1 MSQSKLW
8 ARLEAEQGTKELDLT
23 HRLDSKGGRLGR
35 KIAFRDSELR
45 YVELLE
51 DFCEDLPSALPLVRS
66 EGEGPVWSV
75 VGKGH
80 PEEEALALDQ
90 FPQKQAK
97 EEMKTVLGNFCFS
110 VLDDHEDGI
119 VGLLKQEDWAGKR
132 ERQDFLDAF
141 TALVLPKCQGVK
153 ADEKEL

>member
-1 MSQSKLW
+1 MASCVQ
-8 ARLEAEQGTKELDLT
+8 LDLA
-23 HRLDSKGGRLGR
+23 G
-35 KIAFRDSELR
+35 LR

-66 EGEGPVWSV
+66 EGEEPVWSG

-97 EEMKTVLGNFCFS
+97 EEMKTVLGNFKL
-110 VLDDHEDGI
+110 VP
-119 VGLLKQEDWAGKR
+119 LKVQTPM
-132 ERQDFLDAF
+132 FL
-141 TALVLPKCQGVK
+141 TN
-153 ADEKEL
+153 